1 MRWHPLNKGGA
12 VFPGLWRTTWFA
24 PVLFSLV
31 LLATAPF
38 YFLLFHTLAELFS
51 VGVAVTVFAVAWN
64 TYPFTRSS
72 FLLYLGCG
80 YLWVAGFDLVHT
92 LVYEGMGVL
101 PITGADTATQFWI
114 AGRLFEALL
123 LFTAGFAMRKDI
135 EPSTVLAGG
144 GAVFVGV
151 CALIYLGLFPTAY
164 VQGVGLTPFK
174 VYAEYAV
181 VLILLAASVMLWR
194 RHERMDAKVNR
205 LILGAIGLTI
215 TAELAF
221 TLYVEIVSIA
231 MIVGHLFKF
240 WSYWLIYIA
249 LVQFTLRNPFQ
260 ILGRDAGTYDAFPE
274 PTALVDRRGTIRQVN
289 LALRRKGGEAELVGQ
304 PAHALL
310 HPQDLTA
317 DACPICRA
325 IAAARPAPAVELFYP
340 ERGQWQEISLTPYF
354 WSSRVVGM
362 VHVARDV
369 TARHR
374 AAEMLAEERD
384 RVRDYFNVADVMLV
398 ALDEQGRVLSFNR
411 KAAAVTGWSER
422 EMLGREWFIML
433 PGPEQVVIRR
443 LFERIQRGK
452 SGAGEF
458 HEGTLVTRDGKQRLV
473 AWHAAPLIDAQ
484 GRIAGT
490 LMSGED
496 VTDRRRDEARLRQA
510 AAVYQTSAE
519 GVVITDPE
527 FHIVAVNP
535 AFTRITGFDEADLLG
550 KGADT
555 TLSTS
560 GDGQFARVLWQQ
572 LRTEG
577 SWQGE
582 IRHRRKSGETFPV
595 WEHISA
601 LRDSA
606 GRVTHYIAVFTDITP
621 IKASEERLDRL
632 AHHDPLTGKPNRLL
646 FHARA
651 THALERAAREG
662 TRVGILFADL
672 DHFKQVNDSFGHETG
687 DRLLV
692 EAAAR
697 MEACVR
703 AEDTVARMGGDE
715 FTVLLEPLQD
725 AADAGWV
732 AQKIL
737 DALHRPFDL
746 DGVEATVGASV
757 GISIYPEHGRDLEI
771 LLHKADA
778 AMYRAKRQGRNNYQ
792 FYTEDLTASTH
803 QRIALETGLRQALE
817 RAELV
822 LHYQPVAEVQTGK
835 ILGVEGLVRWRHPEH
850 GVLLPQR
857 FLSIAEQSGLVSP
870 MDQWVLRTACLQGR
884 EWQRQGIP
892 LRIAVN
898 LSGKWLNREEC
909 VQEVDRILA
918 ETGCEPQSLVLELS
932 EEWLMRHGDE
942 SVGRLRELKA
952 LGVQLAIDR
961 FGTGYTSLRFLQRT
975 PLDVLKIDPSLVAQV
990 TSDPDSGA
998 VVRTIIAL
1006 GHTLDVSV
1014 TATGVSTGEQLDF
1027 LRALAP
1033 DGDAWLRADEYQG
1046 FLCQPPLPAEQLGAW
1061 LHAAVHSSGGG
1072 GMPAG

>member
-1 MRWHPLNKGGA
+1 
-12 VFPGLWRTTWFA
+12 V
-24 PVLFSLV
+24 FSLV
-31 LLATAPF
+31 LVATAPSH
-38 YFLLFHTLAELFS
+38 FLFFHSLAELFA
-51 VGVAVTVFAVAWN
+51 VGVAVTVFTVAWN

-80 YLWVAGFDLVHT
+80 YLWVAGFDLIHT

-101 PITGADTATQFWI
+101 PITGANTATQFWV
-114 AGRLFEALL
+114 AGRLFEATLL
-123 LFTAGFAMRKDI
+123 LTASFAVRKHM
-135 EPSTVLAGG
+135 EPSAVLAAG
-144 GAVFVGV
+144 GAVFLGV
-151 CALIYLGLFPTAY
+151 CALIYFDLFPTAY
-164 VQGVGLTPFK
+164 VEGVGLTPFK
-174 VYAEYAV
+174 IYAEYAV
-181 VLILLAASVMLWR
+181 VLILLLASVMLWR
-194 RHERMDAKVNR
+194 RRERMDAKMNR
-205 LILGAIGLTI
+205 LILAAVGLTI
-215 TAELAF
+215 VAELVF
-221 TLYVEIVSIA
+221 TQYVEIVSVA
-231 MIVGHLFKF
+231 MAVGHLFKF
-240 WSYWLIYIA
+240 WSYWLIYLA

-260 ILGRDAGTYDAFPE
+260 ILGRHAGTYDAFTE
-274 PTALVDRRGTIRQVN
+274 PTALVDRAGTIRQAN
-289 LALRRKGGEAELVGQ
+289 SALRHDSGELEPVGR
-304 PAHALL
+304 PAHTLL
-310 HPQDLTA
+310 HPQGLARDR
-317 DACPICRA
+317 CPVCEA
-325 IAAARPAPAVELFYP
+325 IAAARPSQGVELFYP
-340 ERGQWQEISLTPYF
+340 ERGQWCEIALTPFY
-354 WSSRVVGM
+354 WSSRAVGM

-374 AAEMLAEERD
+374 AAELLAEERD
-384 RVRDYFNVADVMLV
+384 RVRGYFNVAEVMLV
-398 ALDEQGRVLSFNR
+398 ALDREGRVLSFNR
-411 KAAAVTGWSER
+411 KAASVTGWSEQ
-422 EMLGREWFIML
+422 EVLGRDWFSLL
-433 PGPEQVVIRR
+433 PASEQVAARTA
-443 LFERIQRGK
+443 LGRILE
-452 SGAGEF
+452 GEMGEGDF
-458 HEGTLVTRDGKQRLV
+458 HEGRLVTRSGEERLV
-473 AWHAAPLIDAQ
+473 AWRTAPLMDGQ
-484 GRIAGT
+484 GRVSGALI
-490 LMSGED
+490 SGED
-496 VTDRRRDEARLRQA
+496 VTQRRRDEARLRQA
-510 AAVYQTSAE
+510 AAVYETSAE
-519 GVVITDPE
+519 GVIITDPE
-527 FHIVAVNP
+527 FRVVAVNP
-535 AFTRITGFDEADLLG
+535 AFMRITGFAEADVLG
-550 KGADT
+550 NHADAIIAPT
-555 TLSTS
+555 
-560 GDGQFARVLWQQ
+560 GDGQFTRALRQQ
-572 LRTEG
+572 LRAEG
-577 SWQGE
+577 TWQGE
-582 IRHRRKSGETFPV
+582 IRYRRKSGETFPA

-601 LRDSA
+601 LRDST
-606 GRVTHYIAVFTDITP
+606 GKVTHYIAMLTDITP

-632 AHHDPLTGKPNRLL
+632 AHHDPLTGRPNRLL

-672 DHFKQVNDSFGHETG
+672 DRFKQVNDSFGHETG

-732 AQKIL
+732 AQKIV

-746 DGVEATVGASV
+746 DGIEATVGASV

-792 FYTEDLTASTH
+792 FYTKDLTASTH

-884 EWQRQGIP
+884 EWQRQGIQ

-1014 TATGVSTGEQLDF
+1014 TAMGVSTGEQLDF